1 MMFREVDRG
10 VERQTGMSGNMP
22 QGHVQCFISAFK
34 RKNLLACAI
43 CILITLVEHFSGGKE
58 FDSELRTR
66 LLASVDNPPLSVV
79 VRMDVRVGEF
89 HYVRVAQA
97 RKGAEDEG
105 IPVNACSVI
114 GELDIHHGLQFRCRE
129 VATFRV
135 FRFDIEP
142 RERIDGNQAVFIRR
156 VGHQLQFLDRSGNA
170 ARKHISNTGKIG
182 NENPDSVS

>member
-1 MMFREVDRG
+1 MFREVDRG

-97 RKGAEDEG
+97 RKGAED
-105 IPVNACSVI
+105 IPVHTRFVVGQLYVHDS
-114 GELDIHHGLQFRCRE
+114 LQFRSGQITSVGIFE
-129 VATFRV
+129 L
-135 FRFDIEP
+135 DMESG
-142 RERIDGNQAVFIRR
+142 ERIDGNPAVFIRR